1 MNVASYI
8 LLALVI
14 AWAIFAVWH
23 ILRHGS
29 CGCGGKKSCGKL
41 CRGCCEHCHK

>member
-1 MNVASYI
+1 MNIASYI
-8 LLALVI
+8 LLALVA

-29 CGCGGKKSCGKL
+29 CGCGGKKSCAL
-41 CRGCCEHCHK
+41 P

>member
-23 ILRHGS
+23 SLRHSS
-29 CGCGGKKSCGKL
+29 CGCGWKKYCV
-41 CRGCCEHCHK
+41 

>member
-29 CGCGGKKSCGKL
+29 CGCGGKKSCGKS
-41 CRGCCEHCHK
+41 CSGCCEHCNK